1 MNELRARDN
10 VKTVLI
16 ILVIVLTGF
25 SGILLNHLI
34 VLNKT
39 GVSSDKYLKLQK
51 DYLIL
56 YDGFVNL
63 TSYYNISLEM
73 YSELKSE
80 YYFIESHYQSLQA
93 ENINLKQEN
102 EEYKNLCDNFKEN
115 ITIIQ
120 KEVTELMDENMIL
133 QNILNKYN
141 TLGDEIMLENNSKIE
156 INANEDVTLS
166 YSNTLSGYLT
176 INFTSSREIYLWVGS
191 SIDENNYYA
200 RYPSFPET
208 CYNGHYK
215 IPVCQNIYIYIKNA
229 DYTYKTTIDI
239 SVKLTI

>member
-51 DYLIL
+51 NYLIL
-56 YDGFVNL
+56 YDGFDNL

-73 YSELKSE
+73 YSELKRE

-208 CYNGHYK
+208 CNNGHYK

>member
-1 MNELRARDN
+1 MRARDN

-56 YDGFVNL
+56 YDGFDNL

-73 YSELKSE
+73 YSELKRE

>member
-1 MNELRARDN
+1 MRARDN

-56 YDGFVNL
+56 YDGFDNL

>member
-1 MNELRARDN
+1 
-10 VKTVLI
+10 
-16 ILVIVLTGF
+16 VLTGF

-39 GVSSDKYLKLQK
+39 GVSSDKYLRLQK

-56 YDGFVNL
+56 YDGFGNL

-120 KEVTELMDENMIL
+120 KEIAELMDENMIL

-208 CYNGHYK
+208 CYNGYYK

-229 DYTYKTTIDI
+229 DFTYKTTIDI

>member
-1 MNELRARDN
+1 MRARDN

-25 SGILLNHLI
+25 SGILINHLI
-34 VLNKT
+34 ALNKG
-39 GVSSDKYLKLQK
+39 GVSSNKYLKLQK

-56 YDGFVNL
+56 YDGYVNL
-63 TSYYNISLEM
+63 TTYYNISLEM

-102 EEYKNLCDNFKEN
+102 EEYKNKCDNLKEN

-120 KEVTELMDENMIL
+120 KEVAELMDENMIL

-191 SIDENNYYA
+191 SINEDNYYA
-200 RYPSFPET
+200 RYPPFPET
-208 CYNGHYK
+208 CYNGYYK
-215 IPVCQNIYIYIKNA
+215 IPVCQNIYIYIRNA
-229 DYTYKTTIDI
+229 DLTYKTTIDI